1 MENRN
6 AEIKLFLMDCMKKVK
21 ERERI
26 PLLFKEKNYFFNH
39 NTPSYDDF
47 VLKPIHSILKKYYS
61 IDTIEEYCTKM
72 TKTKEKAEKIETNL
86 VDLDIYLLKRLDHY
100 FLVIERVNNAEIF
113 HFFSSEKEKAI
124 NEYKKYCKI
133 HYEKQLEEKTKKE
146 IEDYDNF

>member
-1 MENRN
+1 
-6 AEIKLFLMDCMKKVK
+6 MDCVKKVK

-26 PLLFKEKNYFFNH
+26 PLLFKEKTYFFNH

-61 IDTIEEYCTKM
+61 VDEIEEYCAKM
-72 TKTKEKAEKIETNL
+72 TKIVGKVEKIETNL
-86 VDLDIYLLKRLDHY
+86 IDLDIYLLKRMEHY
-100 FLVIERVNNAEIF
+100 FLVIEEIKSAEIF
-113 HFFSSEKEKAI
+113 HFPPNERGKAI

-133 HYEKQLEEKTKKE
+133 YYGKQLEEKTKKE